1 MPVLAGTYNIIA
13 DQGATFSRAFI
24 KKDDEKRIIPL
35 TGYTARMQV
44 RQTYESV
51 DTLLDLNTENGY
63 ITIDGPRG
71 IISIVVPDNDTRIL
85 TPGEYVYDLELIYP
99 SPNLQVERMLMGTFT
114 VRREVTR

>member
-1 MPVLAGTYNIIA
+1 MPTLAGTYNIVA

-35 TGYTARMQV
+35 TGYSARMQV
-44 RQTYESV
+44 RETYDSQNTV
-51 DTLLDLNTENGY
+51 LNLTTENDY
-63 ITIDGPRG
+63 IIIEGARG
-71 IISIVVPDNDTRIL
+71 ILSIVIPDDDTRIL

-99 SPNLQVERMLMGTFT
+99 DGQVERMLMGTFT

>member
-44 RQTYESV
+44 RETYDSTT
-51 DTLLDLNTENGY
+51 TLLDLTTENEY
-63 ITIDGPRG
+63 IIIEGARG
-71 IISIVVPDNDTRIL
+71 IISVVVPDDETRL
-85 TPGEYVYDLELIYP
+85 LMPGEYVYDFELIH
-99 SPNLQVERMLMGTFT
+99 PNGQIERMLMGTFT

>member
-1 MPVLAGTYNIIA
+1 MPVLAGTYNIVA

-44 RQTYESV
+44 REAYDSQNTV
-51 DTLLDLNTENGY
+51 LDLTTENDY
-63 ITIDGPRG
+63 IIIEGARG
-71 IISIVVPDNDTRIL
+71 ILSIVIPDDDTRIL

-99 SPNLQVERMLMGTFT
+99 DGQVERMLMGTFT

>member
-1 MPVLAGTYNIIA
+1 MPVLAGTYNIVA

-44 RQTYESV
+44 RESYDSTGTV
-51 DTLLDLNTENGY
+51 LNLSTDNDY
-63 ITIDGPRG
+63 IIIDGSRG
-71 IISIVVPDNDTRIL
+71 IISVVVPDDETRIL
-85 TPGEYVYDLELIYP
+85 NPGEYVYDLELIYP
-99 SPNLQVERMLMGTFT
+99 DGQVERMLMGTFT

>member
-1 MPVLAGTYNIIA
+1 MPVLAGTYNIVA

-44 RQTYESV
+44 RESYDSTGIV
-51 DTLLDLNTENGY
+51 LNLNTDNDY
-63 ITIDGPRG
+63 IIIDGSRG
-71 IISIVVPDNDTRIL
+71 IISVVVPDDETRIL
-85 TPGEYVYDLELIYP
+85 NPGEYVYDLELIYP
-99 SPNLQVERMLMGTFT
+99 DGQVERMLMGTFT

>member
-1 MPVLAGTYNIIA
+1 MPVLAGTYNIVA

-44 RQTYESV
+44 RETYDSI
-51 DTLLDLNTENGY
+51 DTVLDLTTENDY
-63 ITIDGPRG
+63 IIIDGSRG
-71 IISIVVPDNDTRIL
+71 IISVVIPDNTTRVLI
-85 TPGEYVYDLELIYP
+85 PGEYVYDFELIYP
-99 SPNLQVERMLMGTFT
+99 DGKVERMLMGTFT